1 VEKPTLLDIL
11 LFPKSYFAKITDKLP
26 TLFLGII
33 FVGLANAA
41 FLLWDHVPGLFYN
54 KELTVLI
61 FNSTLALCVAVLL
74 GLINIVFFS
83 LPLFDLFKFFRVKER
98 IKNINGQLIK
108 LMKVYISAHFII
120 VPVQAF
126 FEATVR
132 LSKWTGMTSGF
143 IIAIALIEFV
153 LLPIWLGAIVSRGI
167 NTIYDFDD
175 RLKSMIFVIVYGWY
189 LILSYALSY
198 TICNWILTLF
208 RI

>member
-1 VEKPTLLDIL
+1 MEKPTFLDLLL
-11 LFPKSYFAKITDKLP
+11 LPKSYFAKITDKLP

-33 FVGLANAA
+33 FLGLSNAA
-41 FLLWDHVPGLFYN
+41 FLLLDRIPVIFGN
-54 KELTVLI
+54 KTLTVLI

-74 GLINIVFFS
+74 GLIDIIFFA
-83 LPLFDLFKFFRVKER
+83 LPLFDLFKFFTVKER

-126 FEATVR
+126 FTATVR
-132 LSKWTGMTSGF
+132 LSELAGMASGF
-143 IIAIALIEFV
+143 SISMALIEF
-153 LLPIWLGAIVSRGI
+153 LLMPIWLGAIVSRGI

-189 LILSYALSY
+189 LLLSYALSF
-198 TICNWILTLF
+198 TIGNWIPLLF
-208 RI
+208 K